1 MRFERLRT
9 DEDKLYLEAIEL
21 YSISFPFHEQRKPS
35 LQAEIMNYEEYQFNL
50 IYDEKDMVGILLCW
64 EAERFIYVEHFCINP
79 QMRNKKYGKR
89 ALELLNQRG
98 KTVILEID
106 PPINEIS
113 ISRKGFYER
122 GGYKANNF
130 EHIHPPYH
138 EEFKGHQLIVMSYPE
153 KLTEVEY
160 GNFNQYLRTT
170 IMGE

>member
-1 MRFERLRT
+1 MHFERLRT
-9 DEDKLYLEAIEL
+9 YEDKLYLEAIKL
-21 YSISFPFHEQRKPS
+21 YNISFPFHEQRKPS

-64 EAERFIYVEHFCINP
+64 ETESFIYVEHFCINP

-122 GGYKANNF
+122 GGYKSNNF

-153 KLTEVEY
+153 TLTEVEY
-160 GNFNQYLRTT
+160 GNFKQYLRTT
-170 IMGE
+170 IMGG